1 MFCYH
6 MQYSFNYSCSAAI
19 LVVLNS
25 VRLNKEQIKN
35 LNLYPGFSY

>member
-1 MFCYH
+1 MFF
-6 MQYSFNYSCSAAI
+6 MQYSLNYSCSAAI

-35 LNLYPGFSY
+35 LNLYQGFSYWC

>member
-19 LVVLNS
+19 LVALNS
-25 VRLNKEQIKN
+25 VRLNKEQIKKF
-35 LNLYPGFSY
+35 NLYPCFSY